1 MTVTA
6 VPTARKQDLT
16 ENVSRALWSI
26 KGWRISDITEEQRT
40 MYRGGTTGAGAGAG
54 SDAGVVKERIT
65 RSYRN
70 DILRTE
76 GGGKLYPLK

>member
-1 MTVTA
+1 M
-6 VPTARKQDLT
+6 
-16 ENVSRALWSI
+16 
-26 KGWRISDITEEQRT
+26 
-40 MYRGGTTGAGAGAG
+40 
-54 SDAGVVKERIT
+54 VVVVVVVVVERIT

>member
-1 MTVTA
+1 M
-6 VPTARKQDLT
+6 PTARKQDLA

-26 KGWRISDITEEQRT
+26 KGWRISDIVEEQRT
-40 MYRGGTTGAGAGAG
+40 MYRRDDVGSGTG
-54 SDAGVVKERIT
+54 GVVVVERIT

>member
-1 MTVTA
+1 M
-6 VPTARKQDLT
+6 PTARKQDLA

-26 KGWRISDITEEQRT
+26 KGWRISDIVEEQRT
-40 MYRGGTTGAGAGAG
+40 MYRRDDVGSGTGD
-54 SDAGVVKERIT
+54 SGVVVVERIT